1 MSISHQSQIAEFIWQ
16 DREIRFDIPV
26 SQLQPR
32 KGEQI
37 VDSINQ
43 VEDTKG
49 NNGDKGSLIITN
61 LRLIWFGDAN
71 QRINLSVGFDCILN
85 TEIKETN
92 SLLKGTTQ
100 ALFLRTRFE
109 QSRYEFIFTSLVK
122 NSPRLFTSF

>member
-1 MSISHQSQIAEFIWQ
+1 MSVIKQSEIAEFIWQ
-16 DREIRFDIPV
+16 DRQIRFDVPIA
-26 SQLQPR
+26 QLQPR
-32 KGEQI
+32 KGETI

-71 QRINLSVGFDCILN
+71 QKINLTIGFDCILN

-92 SLLKGTTQ
+92 SMLKGQT
-100 ALFLRTRFE
+100 
-109 QSRYEFIFTSLVK
+109 
-122 NSPRLFTSF
+122 